1 MKKIN
6 FTLSIILILFLWAC
20 EKKPVTVSAEDMN
33 AIEQSRN
40 AAEAVRNDMP
50 FSPYIKYNG
59 KMPNEMDIWRDT
71 TFKKRLA
78 SLLKNEGAVKLLVRN
93 FTAESPIV
101 VDNNLVFMCGRQSL
115 SDTKEAA
122 AIAIETT
129 RDVMFA
135 SILTKGEI
143 TSFADVIGVEQPFL
157 LRDWVEKVQ
166 ERKFPEAL
174 AHKVKPIAKPGAAMN
189 APTLA
194 VRDSTKAK
202 KSSTKVT
209 AATTIEGESQPIID
223 NTPKARPFTLEPEVE
238 KPAPTAPPA
247 EISREPNPAPTE
259 SAGGEDFN

>member
-1 MKKIN
+1 MNKIS
-6 FTLSIILILFLWAC
+6 FTLSIIFIVIFVAC
-20 EKKPVTVSAEDMN
+20 NKKPAAVSVEDMT

-135 SILTKGEI
+135 SILTKGEV

-166 ERKFPEAL
+166 ERKFPDAV

-194 VRDSTKAK
+194 VRDSTAK
-202 KSSTKVT
+202 SKKNNPKTDV
-209 AATTIEGESQPIID
+209 ATITDAGTPVID
-223 NTPKARPFTLEPEVE
+223 NTPKARPFTIEPEPSSVE
-238 KPAPTAPPA
+238 PANEPVAPAPN
-247 EISREPNPAPTE
+247 REPNPTPE
-259 SAGGEDFN
+259 NDGFN